1 MIRAFAFLAIA
12 ACGGDLIVEPTTL
25 DFGEL
30 DFNQT
35 IPDAGYEAT
44 QIQISH
50 GLDRDIPVEIYR
62 LDNDRLSLGAQLTES
77 DPPTVN
83 ALAGVLSVITIGVI
97 GYEPGEVDSTVS
109 GSISV
114 YSPDLNDTVDV
125 EWSYIPTRES
135 N

>member
-35 IPDAGYEAT
+35 IPDAGYQAP
-44 QIQISH
+44 QLPISH